1 VLSTNEAAVLE
12 AVLDPRIELAPGK
25 APAGPVGSLEAR
37 GLLEPGRRAEALG
50 LLAATRRAQQIEW
63 ASRTLTQGDV
73 LDAFSAHCSG
83 ELDDVE
89 VAEASGDT
97 LVTRWRNEISHVELR
112 AGFVGV
118 ERLVSEEPRMLIGV
132 IGEDTSRLVS
142 AFLDDPE
149 LRGKLAVCDLT
160 RLERI
165 GTPRSSVFV
174 YFEWFLREEYGVKL
188 LPAGAFTQGL
198 IERGIISLGMG

>member
-1 VLSTNEAAVLE
+1 
-12 AVLDPRIELAPGK
+12 
-25 APAGPVGSLEAR
+25 
-37 GLLEPGRRAEALG
+37 
-50 LLAATRRAQQIEW
+50 
-63 ASRTLTQGDV
+63 
-73 LDAFSAHCSG
+73 
-83 ELDDVE
+83 
-89 VAEASGDT
+89 
-97 LVTRWRNEISHVELR
+97 VTRWRTEISHVELR
-112 AGFVGV
+112 TGFLAV
-118 ERLVSEEPRMLIGV
+118 ERLVTEEPRMLIGA
-132 IGEDTSRLVS
+132 ISENTAPLVS

-149 LRGKLAVCDLT
+149 LRAKLAVCDLT